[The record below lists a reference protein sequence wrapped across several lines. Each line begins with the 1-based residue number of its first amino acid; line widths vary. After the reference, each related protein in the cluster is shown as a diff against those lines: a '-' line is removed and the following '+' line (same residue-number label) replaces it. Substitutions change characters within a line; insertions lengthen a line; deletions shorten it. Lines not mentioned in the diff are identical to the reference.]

1 MKVPTVQYVFTA
13 FSEKSFRYGLVLYYL
28 FCLSMFTVGI
38 LHQKFVYVNRIYT
51 NF

>member
-1 MKVPTVQYVFTA
+1 M
-13 FSEKSFRYGLVLYYL
+13 VLCSL
-28 FCLSMFTVGI
+28 FCLSMFPVGI